1 MCVQSQVNI
10 VVITTDGSK
19 DLNSYTLYKP
29 LPIMPLENQ
38 DLSADNGGPQK
49 EITKRKKDLVSFHKT
64 W

>member
-1 MCVQSQVNI
+1 MYSQVNT
-10 VVITTDGSK
+10 VVLTTGGSK

-38 DLSADNGGPQK
+38 DLSADNGSPQE
-49 EITKRKKDLVSFHKT
+49 EITKRKKNLVSFHKT